1 MFEGFDMS
9 KLGAVFEEAQKKAK
23 EMETRS
29 STLSFSAKSGGG
41 LVSATV
47 NGKFEVL
54 DISIDDSL
62 LDDKESL
69 QILLMSAINDAMK
82 SATENQKNEAM
93 SMLGGLN
100 PFAKNG

>member
-9 KLGAVFEEAQKKAK
+9 KLGGMLEEAQKKAK
-23 EMETRS
+23 ELEEKS
-29 STLSFSAKSGGG
+29 SNLSFTAKSGGG
-41 LVSATV
+41 MVSASV
-47 NGKFEVL
+47 SGKFEVL

-62 LDDKESL
+62 LEDKESL
-69 QILLMSAINDAMK
+69 QILLMSALNDAIK
-82 SATENQKNEAM
+82 SAVENQKNEAM